1 MFLTYRLFAPA
12 FSSSLDLYVINCVG
26 DNEYEPDVIEYSV
39 DVGENDCEND
49 CESDGVLNDEAACEV
64 VCDVYVL
71 SNVLCVE
78 YEISCVI
85 GDVLC

>member
-39 DVGENDCEND
+39 DVGENDCD
-49 CESDGVLNDEAACEV
+49 SD
-64 VCDVYVL
+64 
-71 SNVLCVE
+71 
-78 YEISCVI
+78 
-85 GDVLC
+85 